1 MNEPWNADEK
11 RFTLILI
18 KRCSYRLQR
27 IFILGEYPL
36 ICSEFINISRIHRP
50 CPRGPV
56 PRETERYMNRIIAVA
71 VAAFAA
77 ITIPLAAQSPD
88 PNLLDPYKPEVKIQ
102 GAIRV
107 FGGALKGQVEAWE
120 KGFLRFHPDAMF
132 ANNFTQSSEGAIP
145 GLYILGV
152 DVAPAG
158 DDAKI
163 SDLLPFYEVKK
174 YLPTELIVA
183 TGGYETRGSLWAIQ
197 IVVNKA
203 NPISKLTMKQLDDIF
218 GSERT
223 GGWDGVFY
231 TGKYARPASENIR
244 TWGQLGLTGEWADK
258 PIQTYGYI
266 APGFEVNVERKLFHW
281 NDKWNENFKEYVE
294 EKEIVPDADGQ
305 KVASERMYEALSKD
319 KYGIAWG
326 PILHSKNYHDVKQVD
341 LSEDDG
347 PYVPLTEANVQNRT
361 YPFKRDAYI
370 YIDQQP
376 GKRMDDRAREFM
388 RYILSRE
395 GQLDVKDFGMF
406 YPLPR
411 SVVETQLKLIR

>member
-1 MNEPWNADEK
+1 MK
-11 RFTLILI
+11 
-18 KRCSYRLQR
+18 
-27 IFILGEYPL
+27 
-36 ICSEFINISRIHRP
+36 ICL
-50 CPRGPV
+50 
-56 PRETERYMNRIIAVA
+56 AA
-71 VAAFAA
+71 ALAAFVSLWL
-77 ITIPLAAQSPD
+77 PLNAQSPD
-88 PNLLDPYKPEVKIQ
+88 PNLLDVYKPDVKIQ
-102 GAIRV
+102 GTIRV
-107 FGGALKGQVEAWE
+107 FGGELKGQMEAWE
-120 KGFLRFHPDAMF
+120 KGFVRFHPDAVF
-132 ANNFTQSSEGAIP
+132 DNTFSQSSEGAIP

-158 DDAKI
+158 DDAKV
-163 SDLLPFYEVKK
+163 SDLLPFYQVKR
-174 YLPTELIVA
+174 YLPVELVVA

-197 IVVNKA
+197 IVVNKD
-203 NPISKLTMKQLDDIF
+203 NPLTKLTMKQLDDIF
-218 GSERT
+218 GAERT

-294 EKEIVPDADGQ
+294 EKEIVPDADGR
-305 KVASERMYEALSKD
+305 KVASERMYEELSKD

-326 PILHSKNYHDVKQVD
+326 PVLHSKNYPNVKQVD
-341 LSEDDG
+341 LSEDGG
-347 PYVPLTEANVQNRT
+347 PYVPLSIANVQNRT

-395 GQLDVKDFGMF
+395 GQQDVNDFGMY

-411 SVVETQLKLIR
+411 SVVESQLKLIR

>member
-1 MNEPWNADEK
+1 M
-11 RFTLILI
+11 RFVQI
-18 KRCSYRLQR
+18 
-27 IFILGEYPL
+27 
-36 ICSEFINISRIHRP
+36 
-50 CPRGPV
+50 
-56 PRETERYMNRIIAVA
+56 TEGCMNRAIVA
-71 VAAFAA
+71 VFAA
-77 ITIPLAAQSPD
+77 IALPLAAQSPD
-88 PNLLDPYKPEVKIQ
+88 PNLLDPYKPVVKIQ
-102 GAIRV
+102 GTIRV
-107 FGGALKGQVEAWE
+107 FGGELKGQMQAWE
-120 KGFLRFHPDAMF
+120 KGFLRFHPDAVF
-132 ANNFTQSSEGAIP
+132 DNTFSQSSEGAIP

-158 DDAKI
+158 DDAKV
-163 SDLLPFYEVKK
+163 SDLLPFYQVKR

-197 IVVNKA
+197 IVVNKD

-218 GSERT
+218 GAERT
-223 GGWDGVFY
+223 GGWEGVFY

-266 APGFEVNVERKLFHW
+266 APGVEVNVERKLFHW

-294 EKEIVPDADGQ
+294 EKEIVPDADGR

-326 PILHSKNYHDVKQVD
+326 PILHSKNSPGVKQID
-341 LSEDDG
+341 LSEDGG
-347 PYVPLTEANVQNRT
+347 PYVPLTVENVQNRT

-370 YIDQQP
+370 YIDQEP
-376 GKRMDDRAREFM
+376 GKPMDDRAREFM

-395 GQLDVKDFGMF
+395 GQQDVKDFGMF

-411 SVVETQLKLIR
+411 SVVESQLKLIR

>member
-1 MNEPWNADEK
+1 MK
-11 RFTLILI
+11 RTI
-18 KRCSYRLQR
+18 
-27 IFILGEYPL
+27 
-36 ICSEFINISRIHRP
+36 
-50 CPRGPV
+50 V
-56 PRETERYMNRIIAVA
+56 
-71 VAAFAA
+71 AFAA
-77 ITIPLAAQSPD
+77 LSAMSLPIVAQSPD
-88 PNLLDPYKPEVKIQ
+88 PNLLAPYKPEVKIQ

-107 FGGALKGQVEAWE
+107 FGGALKGQVEVWE
-120 KGFLRFHPDAMF
+120 KGFQRFHPDATF
-132 ANNFTQSSEGAIP
+132 GNNFTQSSEGAIP

-158 DDAKI
+158 DDAKV

-197 IVVNKA
+197 IVVNKD
-203 NPISKLTMKQLDDIF
+203 NPLSKLTMTQLDDIF

-223 GGWDGVFY
+223 GGWEGVFY

-281 NDKWNENFKEYVE
+281 NDKWNGNFKEYVE
-294 EKEIVPDADGQ
+294 EKEIVPDADGR

-326 PILHSKNYHDVKQVD
+326 PILHSKNYPGVKQVD
-341 LSEDDG
+341 LSEDGG
-347 PYVPLTEANVQNRT
+347 PYVPLTLANVQNRT
-361 YPFKRDAYI
+361 YPFKRDAYV

-388 RYILSRE
+388 HYILSRE
-395 GQLDVKDFGMF
+395 GQQDVKDFGMF
-406 YPLPR
+406 YPLPK
-411 SVVETQLKLIR
+411 SVVDAQLKLIR

>member
-1 MNEPWNADEK
+1 MPNERP
-11 RFTLILI
+11 TLRVL
-18 KRCSYRLQR
+18 
-27 IFILGEYPL
+27 PL
-36 ICSEFINISRIHRP
+36 VDLNSSPKEIEEC
-50 CPRGPV
+50 
-56 PRETERYMNRIIAVA
+56 MNRIIRCLSAALMAVSL
-71 VAAFAA
+71 
-77 ITIPLAAQSPD
+77 PLAAQSPD
-88 PNLLDPYKPEVKIQ
+88 PSLLPAYKPQVQIK

-120 KGFLRFHPDAMF
+120 KGFTRFHPDVVF
-132 ANNFTQSSEGAIP
+132 ANGFSQSSEGAIP

-158 DDAKI
+158 DDAKV

-197 IVVNKA
+197 IVVNKD
-203 NPISKLTMKQLDDIF
+203 NPLTKLTMKQLDDIF
-218 GSERT
+218 GAERT
-223 GGWDGVFY
+223 GGWEGVFY

-244 TWGQLGLTGEWADK
+244 TWGQLGLTGEWANK

-294 EKEIVPDADGQ
+294 EKEIVPDADGR
-305 KVASERMYEALSKD
+305 KVASERMYEELSKD

-326 PILHSKNYHDVKQVD
+326 PILHSKNYPDVKQVD
-341 LSEDDG
+341 LSEDGG
-347 PYVPLTEANVQNRT
+347 PYVPLTIANVQNRT
-361 YPFKRDAYI
+361 YPFKRDAYF

-376 GKRMDDRAREFM
+376 GKSMDDRAKEFM
-388 RYILSRE
+388 RYIYSRE
-395 GQLDVKDFGMF
+395 GQQDVKDFGMF
-406 YPLPR
+406 YPLPKN
-411 SVVETQLKLIR
+411 VIDEQLKLIR

>member
-1 MNEPWNADEK
+1 MK
-11 RFTLILI
+11 RI
-18 KRCSYRLQR
+18 
-27 IFILGEYPL
+27 
-36 ICSEFINISRIHRP
+36 
-50 CPRGPV
+50 
-56 PRETERYMNRIIAVA
+56 
-71 VAAFAA
+71 VAASLAA
-77 ITIPLAAQSPD
+77 LVVMSLPLAAQSPD
-88 PNLLDPYKPEVKIQ
+88 PNLLDSYKPEVKIQ
-102 GAIRV
+102 GTVRV
-107 FGGALKGQVEAWE
+107 FGGELKGQMEVWE
-120 KGFLRFHPDAMF
+120 KGFMRFHPDAVF
-132 ANNFTQSSEGAIP
+132 DNTFSQSSEGAIP

-158 DDAKI
+158 DDAKV
-163 SDLLPFYEVKK
+163 SDLLPFYQVKR
-174 YLPTELIVA
+174 YVPTELIVA

-197 IVVNKA
+197 IVVNKD

-218 GSERT
+218 GAERT

-231 TGKYARPASENIR
+231 TGKYARSASENIR
-244 TWGQLGLTGEWADK
+244 TWGQLGLTGEWANK

-326 PILHSKNYHDVKQVD
+326 PILHSKNYPDVKQVD
-341 LSEDDG
+341 LSEDGG
-347 PYVPLTEANVQNRT
+347 PYVPLTVANVQNRT

-395 GQLDVKDFGMF
+395 GQQDVKDFGMY

-411 SVVETQLKLIR
+411 SVVESQRKLIR